1 MSKSRNST
9 LHPDLWLTIAV
20 SLLLIIGGCD
30 RNGDTKVIDF
40 SKTVQVSRP
49 DTSHPGPDALRVAVA
64 AMVSPKEGF
73 VYYRELLDFL
83 GEKLHR
89 RTQLVQR
96 KTYRE
101 INQLLGNGS
110 IDIAFI
116 CSGPYIEAKEQYGFK
131 LLAAPEVAGSHFYR
145 AYLIVNTSSPYKD
158 LSDLR
163 GKTFAFTDRESNTG
177 RLVPLHWLA
186 LMGERPEAF
195 FGKSVF
201 TFSHDNSIMA
211 VAKGLVD
218 GAVVDS
224 LVWDYFKQTNP
235 DVTSQ
240 TRVIRKSEPYG
251 IPPVVA
257 SSFLPQS
264 ERDRIRKILL
274 TAHED
279 PRGRKILDGLKIDR
293 FIEPKD
299 EWYDSIRTLV
309 KGLNVHAGQEDG
321 GKKP

>member
-1 MSKSRNST
+1 MSTCQKSA
-9 LHPDLWLTIAV
+9 HQPDLWLTIAA
-20 SLLLIIGGCD
+20 SLLLMIGGCGKD
-30 RNGDTKVIDF
+30 SSTKVIDF
-40 SKTVQVSRP
+40 SKTVEVSRP
-49 DTSHPGPDALRVAVA
+49 DTSRPGPDALRVAVA

-83 GEKLHR
+83 GGKLNR
-89 RTQLVQR
+89 KIRLVQR

-116 CSGPYIEAKEQYGFK
+116 CSGPYAEAKEKYGFK

-186 LMGERPEAF
+186 LMGERPEVF

-224 LVWDYFKQTNP
+224 LVWDYFNQTHP
-235 DVTSQ
+235 EVTSK

-251 IPPVVA
+251 IPPLVA
-257 SSFLPQS
+257 SSFLPRA
-264 ERDRIRKILL
+264 ERDRIPKILL
-274 TAHED
+274 AAHED
-279 PRGRKILDGLKIDR
+279 RKGREILDGLKIDR
-293 FIEPKD
+293 FIEPQD
-299 EWYDSIRTLV
+299 EWYDSIRILV
-309 KGLNVHAGQEDG
+309 KGLNIHAEQEDG
-321 GKKP
+321 HKKP

>member
-1 MSKSRNST
+1 
-9 LHPDLWLTIAV
+9 
-20 SLLLIIGGCD
+20 
-30 RNGDTKVIDF
+30 
-40 SKTVQVSRP
+40 
-49 DTSHPGPDALRVAVA
+49 
-64 AMVSPKEGF
+64 MVSPKEGF

-83 GEKLHR
+83 EEKLHR
-89 RTQLVQR
+89 RTQLIQR

-116 CSGPYIEAKEQYGFK
+116 CSGPYVEAKGQYGFK
-131 LLAAPEVAGSHFYR
+131 LLAAPEVAGSHFYK

-158 LSDLR
+158 LSELR

-186 LMGERPEAF
+186 QMGERPEAF
-195 FGKSVF
+195 FGTSVF

-235 DVTSQ
+235 EVTSK

-257 SSFLPQS
+257 SSFLPRV
-264 ERDRIRKILL
+264 ERDKIREILL
-274 TAHED
+274 TVHED
-279 PRGRKILDGLKIDR
+279 PEGRRILDGLKIDR
-293 FIEPKD
+293 FIEPSD

-321 GKKP
+321 RTKP